1 MDANISIAPLLEARS
16 IAVIGASAD
25 PLKIG
30 GRPIEYLKRF
40 GFSGRVVPVNPG
52 RNTVQGLNCY
62 KSLSDT
68 DPVDLAIIAA
78 PAAGARD
85 ALGQCIAGGVKG
97 VVLFSAGFAEVG
109 DAGRTAQIELA
120 AAASAAGVALLGP
133 NCLGTINAHQGVI
146 ATFTT
151 ALDAGTLPPGSFSYV
166 GQSGALG
173 AYWIEKVVTAGLGV
187 SKWITTG
194 NEAQLGLAE
203 GLAYLAQDDET
214 RLIGIYI
221 EDIKHPAVF
230 AAAAA
235 AARAAGKTMLAIKA
249 GRSVAGRRAVAAHTG
264 ADAGD
269 DARYRRLLDDCGV
282 VRVASLTEMVD
293 AARLILSDTPPAR
306 VRRLGVVTV
315 SGGSGVL
322 ICDAADDAGLTVPE
336 LPREVCAAL
345 DKVLPTF
352 VRRQNPVDVTGAV
365 VTDTAMLGHVIAALA
380 SGDTCDAIVLFFGL
394 MNSIKDHLVAAARS
408 AKACG
413 KPVVVIWMGANPQSR
428 AAIEAMGIPVFA
440 EIPSAIGAIAR
451 ASAMGAPLGI

>member
-1 MDANISIAPLLEARS
+1 VDATISIAPLLEARS

-40 GFSGRVVPVNPG
+40 GFSGRIVPVNPS
-52 RNTVQGLNCY
+52 RDSVQGLRCY

-68 DPVDLAIIAA
+68 DPVELAIIAA
-78 PAAGARD
+78 PAAGARP
-85 ALGQCIAGGVKG
+85 ALDQCIAAGVKG

-109 DAGRTAQIELA
+109 DSGRTAQIELA
-120 AAASAAGVALLGP
+120 TAASGAGLALLGP
-133 NCLGTINAHQGVI
+133 NCLGTINAYKSVI

-151 ALDAGTLPPGSFSYV
+151 ALDTGTLPPGGFSYV

-173 AYWIEKVVTAGLGV
+173 AYWIEKVVSAGLGV

-194 NEAQLGLAE
+194 NEAQLSLAE
-203 GLAYLAQDDET
+203 GLAYLAQDGET
-214 RLIGIYI
+214 RLVGIYI

-235 AARAAGKTMLAIKA
+235 AARAAGKTILAIKA
-249 GRSVAGRRAVAAHTG
+249 GRSVSGRRAVAAHTG
-264 ADAGD
+264 AEAGD
-269 DARYRRLLDDCGV
+269 DARYQGLLDDCGV
-282 VRVASLTEMVD
+282 VRVASLTEMIDV
-293 AARLILSDTPPAR
+293 ARLILSDMPPAR
-306 VRRLGVVTV
+306 VKRLGVVTV

-336 LPREVCAAL
+336 LPRDVCAAL

-365 VTDTAMLGHVIAALA
+365 VSDTRMLDRVITALA
-380 SGDTCDAIVLFFGL
+380 SGDACDAIVLFFGL
-394 MNSIKDHLVAAARS
+394 MNSIRDDLVSAARN

-413 KPVVVIWMGANPQSR
+413 KPLVVIWMGANPESR
-428 AAIEAMGIPVFA
+428 TAIEAMGIPVFA

-451 ASAMGAPLGI
+451 ASRMGAAIGI